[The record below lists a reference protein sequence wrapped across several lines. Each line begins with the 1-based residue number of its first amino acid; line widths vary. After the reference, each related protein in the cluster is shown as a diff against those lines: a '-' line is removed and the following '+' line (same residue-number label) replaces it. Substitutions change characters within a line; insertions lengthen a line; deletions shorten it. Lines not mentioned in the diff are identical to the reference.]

1 MKIGLILIICSSVH
15 YNCLSPI
22 EYNDTFT
29 DWYTC
34 MDTGYTESRL
44 IMKNIGVEKV
54 NKEELFTRF
63 ACFEIPNS
71 ESET

>member
-1 MKIGLILIICSSVH
+1 
-15 YNCLSPI
+15 
-22 EYNDTFT
+22 
-29 DWYTC
+29 

-54 NKEELFTRF
+54 NKEELFTKF
-63 ACFEIPNS
+63 AGFEIPET